1 MCSSDLKFIAAPG
14 TVLAAANG
22 VIDENTFVAGY
33 LGARLDQQ
41 SSISAN
47 IYANWFQSG
56 LSTAGD
62 ATALGANVSYFRRLA
77 DRLTASAAVGIDGI
91 EREDPFIDQW
101 GATALL
107 GLRYSL

>member
-1 MCSSDLKFIAAPG
+1 M
-14 TVLAAANG
+14 LALANG
-22 VIDENTFVAGY
+22 VIDENTYVVGY

-41 SSISAN
+41 SSLSAN

-62 ATALGANVSYFRRLA
+62 ATALGANVSYFRRQA

-101 GATALL
+101 GATALV